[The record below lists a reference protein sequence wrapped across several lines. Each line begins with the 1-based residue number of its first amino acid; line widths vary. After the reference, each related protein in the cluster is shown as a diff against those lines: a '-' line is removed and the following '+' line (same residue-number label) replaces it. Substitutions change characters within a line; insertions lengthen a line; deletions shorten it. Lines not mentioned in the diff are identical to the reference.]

1 MEQSYPQSYTADY
14 PISAAAQQEQ
24 TQALTNNVAAMVFFA
39 VLGVVAGV
47 LAFIAARARR
57 KPKTARERFME
68 LVENGRVMGAQL
80 AEQIGAGVRD
90 GFERIR
96 NR

>member
-1 MEQSYPQSYTADY
+1 MEQSYPQSYTANY
-14 PISAAAQQEQ
+14 PTSAVAEHEQ
-24 TQALTNNVAAMVFFA
+24 TQALTNNVAAMILFA
-39 VLGVVAGV
+39 ALGVVAGV

-68 LVENGRVMGAQL
+68 LVENGRVLGAQL
-80 AEQIGAGVRD
+80 AEQIGADVRD
-90 GFERIR
+90 RFERIR